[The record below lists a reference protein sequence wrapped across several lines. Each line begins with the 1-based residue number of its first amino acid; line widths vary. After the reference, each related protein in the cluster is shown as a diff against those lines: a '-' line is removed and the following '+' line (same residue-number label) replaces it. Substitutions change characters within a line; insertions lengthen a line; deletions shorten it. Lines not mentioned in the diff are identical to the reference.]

1 MPTSNFIKF
10 LQKGEKHSQ
19 SPHKHPL
26 YQKSF
31 HEFSTYTNSQ
41 GNWKWRQFKLKVIPH
56 HGKAFLMPALH
67 LGCCALLEKPFFINS
82 RTCLLKTAHYRH
94 PIHSRK
100 NSLNPNLQQTSLS
113 THFCKQINFQ
123 THHEETRLGFIIP
136 LDEEESLSELLELLE
151 LLLLP

>member
-1 MPTSNFIKF
+1 MDSVHTQTLKEI
-10 LQKGEKHSQ
+10 
-19 SPHKHPL
+19 
-26 YQKSF
+26 
-31 HEFSTYTNSQ
+31 
-41 GNWKWRQFKLKVIPH
+41 GNGKRKWRQFKLKVIPH
-56 HGKAFLMPALH
+56 HGKAFLMQLYTWGAVLSW
-67 LGCCALLEKPFFINS
+67 KSPFFIDS
-82 RTCLLKTAHYRH
+82 RTCLKTAHYRH